1 MGVRKIVL
9 SGLMFMLVLG
19 SFAQQKQG
27 KWWIVPELGLQAGS
41 YEPSGDIRLN
51 GGINYKGWL
60 IGAGG
65 GLDYY
70 RFESYPIYVQT
81 RKFIGN
87 KRLKP
92 FVFASAGI
100 NIPKETTVSKTSFWL
115 ENTLIINNLV
125 AVQPTIYT
133 YKPGAYGELGFGY
146 ALLNKKNRGLMMS
159 FSYTQ
164 KNLSESYPNQ
174 ISNGTIGGV
183 EDSKEKQIYYMKRW
197 CLRIGYLIGN

>member
-1 MGVRKIVL
+1 MRVRNIVL
-9 SGLMFMLVLG
+9 SGLMLMLVLG
-19 SFAQQKQG
+19 SYAQQKVG

-70 RFESYPIYVQT
+70 RFESYPIYLQT

-100 NIPKETTVSKTSFWL
+100 NIPKETTVSKTNFGFW
-115 ENTLIINNLV
+115 NTLI
-125 AVQPTIYT
+125 AVQPTIYS

-146 ALLNKKNRGLMMS
+146 VLLSKKNRGLMMS

-164 KNLSESYPNQ
+164 KNLSESYPSQ
-174 ISNGTIGGV
+174 ISNGTIGGI

-197 CLRIGYLIGN
+197 CLRISYLIRN

>member
-1 MGVRKIVL
+1 MRVRNIVL
-9 SGLMFMLVLG
+9 SGLMLLFVLETN
-19 SFAQQKQG
+19 AQQKEG
-27 KWWIVPELGLQAGS
+27 KWWIVPELGFQAGS
-41 YEPSGDIRLN
+41 FEPSGDMRLN

-70 RFESYPIYVQT
+70 RFKSFPIYVQS
-81 RKFIGN
+81 RNFIGH
-87 KRLKP
+87 KRLRP

-115 ENTLIINNLV
+115 ENTLIVNNLV

-164 KNLSESYPNQ
+164 KNLSESYPKQ
-174 ISNGTIGGV
+174 ISNGTIGEV
-183 EDSKEKQIYYMKRW
+183 VNSKEEQLYYMKRW
-197 CLRIGYLIGN
+197 CIRISYLIGN

>member
-1 MGVRKIVL
+1 MRVRNIVL
-9 SGLMFMLVLG
+9 SGLMMLFEIG
-19 SFAQQKQG
+19 SFAQQKES

-41 YEPSGDIRLN
+41 YEPSGDMRLN

-60 IGAGG
+60 IGVGG

-70 RFESYPIYVQT
+70 RFKSYPIYAQT

-100 NIPKETTVSKTSFWL
+100 NFPKETSVSKINFGFW
-115 ENTLIINNLV
+115 NTLI
-125 AVQPTIYT
+125 AVQPVLYT

-146 ALLNKKNRGLMMS
+146 ALLSKKNRGLMMS
-159 FSYTQ
+159 FCYTQ
-164 KNLSESYPNQ
+164 KNLSESRPIQ
-174 ISNGTIGGV
+174 ISDGTIGGIV
-183 EDSKEKQIYYMKRW
+183 NSKEDQLYYMKRW
-197 CLRIGYLIGN
+197 CIRISYLIGN

>member
-9 SGLMFMLVLG
+9 TCLMFMLVLG
-19 SFAQQKQG
+19 SYAQQKEG

-60 IGAGG
+60 IGVGG

-70 RFESYPIYVQT
+70 RFKSYPIYVQT

-100 NIPKETTVSKTSFWL
+100 NIPEETSVSKTSFWL

-125 AVQPTIYT
+125 AFQPTIYT

-164 KNLSESYPNQ
+164 KNLSELYPNQ

-197 CLRIGYLIGN
+197 CLRISYLIGN

>member
-1 MGVRKIVL
+1 MLLRKIVL
-9 SGLMFMLVLG
+9 SGLMLMLVIG
-19 SFAQQKQG
+19 SFAQQKES

-41 YEPSGDIRLN
+41 YEPSGDMRLN

-70 RFESYPIYVQT
+70 RFESYPIYLQT

-100 NIPKETTVSKTSFWL
+100 NIPKETTVSKTNFGFW
-115 ENTLIINNLV
+115 NTLI
-125 AVQPTIYT
+125 AVQPVLYT
-133 YKPGAYGELGFGY
+133 YKPGAYGELGLGY
-146 ALLNKKNRGLMMS
+146 AYLNKKHRGVMMS

-164 KNLSESYPNQ
+164 KNLSETYPTQ
-174 ISNGTIGGV
+174 ISNGTIGGI

-197 CLRIGYLIGN
+197 CLRISYLIGN

>member
-9 SGLMFMLVLG
+9 TCLMFMLVLG
-19 SFAQQKQG
+19 SYAQQKEC

-60 IGAGG
+60 IGVGG

-70 RFESYPIYVQT
+70 RFKSYPIYVQT

-100 NIPKETTVSKTSFWL
+100 NIPEETSVSKTSFWL

-164 KNLSESYPNQ
+164 KNLSELYPNQ

-197 CLRIGYLIGN
+197 CLRISYLIGN